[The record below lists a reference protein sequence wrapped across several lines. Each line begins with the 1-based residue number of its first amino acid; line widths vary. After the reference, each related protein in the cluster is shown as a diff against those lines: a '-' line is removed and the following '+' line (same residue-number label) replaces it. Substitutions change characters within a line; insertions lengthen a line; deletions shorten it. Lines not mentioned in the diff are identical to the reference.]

1 MQSCWQRKATFPG
14 ALKEY
19 IGLWAEN
26 TLAKDRRMDE
36 VTYEIQPDYYRTQGW
51 STPGQASVI
60 ALLFDLSSGYCYS
73 LSSSRHCSCTMN
85 ALIFSASV
93 WFLQRKETSRPRGS
107 DSGSRQLVFGNGT
120 RLSVIP
126 SKCLWPSLIL
136 VSNGFF
142 P

>member
-93 WFLQRKETSRPRGS
+93 WFLQRKETLWVLWSRE
-107 DSGSRQLVFGNGT
+107 
-120 RLSVIP
+120 
-126 SKCLWPSLIL
+126 
-136 VSNGFF
+136 F
-142 P
+142 PTHFWEGHQTLGHTK